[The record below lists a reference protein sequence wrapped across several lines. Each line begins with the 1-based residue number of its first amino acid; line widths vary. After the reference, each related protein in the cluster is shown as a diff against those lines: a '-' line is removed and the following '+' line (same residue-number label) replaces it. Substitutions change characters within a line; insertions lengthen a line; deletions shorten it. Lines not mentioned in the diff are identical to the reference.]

1 MQASP
6 ILRDNLPQ
14 QRGELVAYAG
24 RWLGADLPE
33 GEEKYKLLGGFLKSH
48 AVFNLNRVGE
58 SGLILVE
65 GFFSV
70 FRLGQAGLPN
80 EVALMGSSLS
90 GEQKKLLV
98 GSLGRLGPQGK
109 ITLLLDGDEAGRKC
123 QEQCLRE
130 LSRCMF
136 VKVIELGD
144 ANTQPLF
151 F

>member
-70 FRLGQAGLPN
+70 FRLWQAGLPN
-80 EVALMGSSLS
+80 AVALMGSSLS

-98 GSLGRLGPQGK
+98 GAWGALGHRGK
-109 ITLLLDGDEAGRKC
+109 
-123 QEQCLRE
+123 
-130 LSRCMF
+130 
-136 VKVIELGD
+136 
-144 ANTQPLF
+144 
-151 F
+151 